1 MPYVRECFEQS
12 LIEAVKEDD
21 VDLVKMLLSK
31 GAPTDA
37 IDEVGLQVLQYL
49 IHLFNQAILH
59 VNCALQQ
66 VGSFCFEG
74 PNLKIF

>member
-1 MPYVRECFEQS
+1 MPFVRECFEQS

-37 IDEVGLQVLQYL
+37 IDEVGLQVFQYV
-49 IHLFNQAILH
+49 IHQLNRTILH
-59 VNCALQQ
+59 VNYIRL
-66 VGSFCFEG
+66 
-74 PNLKIF
+74 LD

>member
-1 MPYVRECFEQS
+1 MPCVMECFEQS

-37 IDEVGLQVLQYL
+37 IDEVSLRVLQY
-49 IHLFNQAILH
+49 AILKL
-59 VNCALQQ
+59 N
-66 VGSFCFEG
+66 
-74 PNLKIF
+74 